1 MLAPQSN
8 ASRTILDFS
17 GVWDFR
23 LKPDAPWQSIA
34 VPASYNDQ
42 SADPEF
48 RRHVGLAWYR
58 RSITVPSMLN
68 GQRLMLRFD
77 AVHPEMDGD
86 RFPVAEK
93 RGIDRSAVRGGNELR
108 GGQPLQSLFRRERG

>member
-48 RRHVGLAWYR
+48 RRHVVW
-58 RSITVPSMLN
+58 
-68 GQRLMLRFD
+68 
-77 AVHPEMDGD
+77 
-86 RFPVAEK
+86 
-93 RGIDRSAVRGGNELR
+93 RGIAAASPCHLCSKVSA
-108 GGQPLQSLFRRERG
+108 

>member
-58 RSITVPSMLN
+58 RSITVPSLLK

-77 AVHPEMDGD
+77 AVTHNARVFLDGQLLCTH
-86 RFPVAEK
+86 
-93 RGIDRSAVRGGNELR
+93 RGGSC
-108 GGQPLQSLFRRERG
+108 PSRRT

>member
-48 RRHVGLAWYR
+48 RRHVGLVWYR
-58 RSITVPSMLN
+58 RSITVPSMLK

-77 AVHPEMDGD
+77 AVTHNARVFLDGQ
-86 RFPVAEK
+86 
-93 RGIDRSAVRGGNELR
+93 L
-108 GGQPLQSLFRRERG
+108 L

>member
-34 VPASYNDQ
+34 VPRPTTTSPLTPN
-42 SADPEF
+42 SA
-48 RRHVGLAWYR
+48 VMSVW
-58 RSITVPSMLN
+58 
-68 GQRLMLRFD
+68 
-77 AVHPEMDGD
+77 
-86 RFPVAEK
+86 
-93 RGIDRSAVRGGNELR
+93 RGIAAASPCRPCSKVSA
-108 GGQPLQSLFRRERG
+108 

>member
-8 ASRTILDFS
+8 ASRTVLDFS

-48 RRHVGLAWYR
+48 RRHVGLAW
-58 RSITVPSMLN
+58 
-68 GQRLMLRFD
+68 
-77 AVHPEMDGD
+77 
-86 RFPVAEK
+86 
-93 RGIDRSAVRGGNELR
+93 
-108 GGQPLQSLFRRERG
+108 